1 MTTLSAPGIAFVVL
15 EIPDPDGNV
24 IDAVCCMP
32 PDVPL

>member
-24 IDAVCCMP
+24 IEFNVER
-32 PDVPL
+32 